1 MPYQSVVDIPAHLQL
16 KLGMGGSQ
24 GASVDHLNAKYV
36 PLAPILYQA
45 YLLIMISVHHVW
57 QCGNS
62 FVCLLVYWH
71 KEP

>member
-16 KLGMGGSQ
+16 KLGMGESQ
-24 GASVDHLNAKYV
+24 GALVDHLNAKYV
-36 PLAPILYQA
+36 PLTRILYQA
-45 YLLIMISVHHVW
+45 YLLITINYVC

-62 FVCLLVYWH
+62 FMCHLVYWH